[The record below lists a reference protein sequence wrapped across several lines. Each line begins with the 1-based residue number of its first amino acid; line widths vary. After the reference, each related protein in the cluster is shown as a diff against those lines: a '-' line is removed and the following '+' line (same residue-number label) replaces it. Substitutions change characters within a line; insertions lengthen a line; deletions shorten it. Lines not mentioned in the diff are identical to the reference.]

1 MPIGPARMPLM
12 DHLGEL
18 RMRFVRIVVV
28 LFVAL
33 VFFYYASNTVAQ
45 FMLEPV
51 KGLNLLPMDANG
63 NVQLYTFGA
72 AEAFGVRLKIALWTA
87 LVACAPFIIWQIMAF
102 FLPALKPSE
111 RKWFIP
117 TFAVGCA
124 LFIFGA
130 VFCYLIIIPA
140 AFEWLTD
147 QANDFS
153 QIMPQATLWI
163 DIILKF
169 ELGFGFA
176 FELPLIV
183 FYLIVFEIVPYSKLR
198 SKWRE
203 IYVTLLVISGMIT
216 PDASPVTM
224 LLMYA
229 PLIAM
234 YEISMAVARAVMGKR
249 IQEQKEELEEEARLD
264 AEWEEEWADFKARRA
279 EQKAKRKAAE
289 EE

>member
-1 MPIGPARMPLM
+1 MPLM

-28 LFVAL
+28 LL
-33 VFFYYASNTVAQ
+33 IGIVFFYFSTPTVAQ
-45 FMLEPV
+45 LLLAPVAEFMPQDAD
-51 KGLNLLPMDANG
+51 GNAMLNVL
-63 NVQLYTFGA
+63 GA
-72 AEAFGVRLKIALWTA
+72 FEAFGVRLKISLWTA
-87 LVACAPFIIWQIMAF
+87 LVACAPFVIWQILAF

-117 TFAVGCA
+117 TFVVAVV
-124 LFIFGA
+124 LFLFGA
-130 VFCYLIIIPA
+130 VFCYFIILPA

-147 QANDFS
+147 QANGFAV
-153 QIMPQATLWI
+153 ITPQATLWI
-163 DIILKF
+163 DIIIKF

-198 SKWRE
+198 ERWRE

-234 YEISMAVARAVMGKR
+234 YEISMGVARAVMGKR
-249 IQEQKEELEEEARLD
+249 IQEQKAELEEEARQD
-264 AEWEEEWADFKARRA
+264 AEWEEEWAEIKARRA
-279 EQKAKRKAAE
+279 ARKAEREAE
-289 EE
+289 EED

>member
-1 MPIGPARMPLM
+1 
-12 DHLGEL
+12 
-18 RMRFVRIVVV
+18 
-28 LFVAL
+28 
-33 VFFYYASNTVAQ
+33 
-45 FMLEPV
+45 
-51 KGLNLLPMDANG
+51 
-63 NVQLYTFGA
+63 
-72 AEAFGVRLKIALWTA
+72 
-87 LVACAPFIIWQIMAF
+87 
-102 FLPALKPSE
+102 
-111 RKWFIP
+111 
-117 TFAVGCA
+117 
-124 LFIFGA
+124 
-130 VFCYLIIIPA
+130 
-140 AFEWLTD
+140 
-147 QANDFS
+147 
-153 QIMPQATLWI
+153 MPQATLWI

-234 YEISMAVARAVMGKR
+234 YEISMGVARAVMGKR
-249 IQEQKEELEEEARLD
+249 IQEQKEELEEAARLD

-279 EQKAKRKAAE
+279 EQKAKRKAAKE
-289 EE
+289 D

>member
-51 KGLNLLPMDANG
+51 KGLDLLPLNDDG
-63 NVQLYTFGA
+63 TVQLFTFGA

-87 LVACAPFIIWQIMAF
+87 LVACAPFVIWQILAF

-117 TFAVGCA
+117 TFVVAVA
-124 LFIFGA
+124 LFTFGA

-147 QANDFS
+147 QANDFA

-198 SKWRE
+198 EKWRE
-203 IYVTLLVISGMIT
+203 IYVTLLIISGMIT

-229 PLIAM
+229 PLIGM
-234 YEISMAVARAVMGKR
+234 YEVSMGVARAVMGKR
-249 IQEQKEELEEEARLD
+249 IQEQKAELEEIARQD
-264 AEWEEEWADFKARRA
+264 AEWDEQWAEFKARRA
-279 EQKAKRKAAE
+279 EQKAKRAAKDE
-289 EE
+289 D

>member
-18 RMRFVRIVVV
+18 RMRCVRIVVV
-28 LFVAL
+28 LIIAIVY
-33 VFFYYASNTVAQ
+33 FYFATPTVAQ
-45 FMLEPV
+45 FMLAPV
-51 KGLNLLPMDANG
+51 AEFMPQDADG
-63 NVQLYTFGA
+63 NAVMNVFGSF
-72 AEAFGVRLKIALWTA
+72 EAFGVRLQIALWTS
-87 LVACAPFIIWQIMAF
+87 LVACAPFVMWQILAF

-117 TFAVGCA
+117 TFVIAVA
-124 LFIFGA
+124 LFLFGA
-130 VFCYLIIIPA
+130 VFCYIVILPA

-147 QANDFS
+147 QANGFAV
-153 QIMPQATLWI
+153 ITPQATLWI
-163 DIILKF
+163 DIIIKF

-183 FYLIVFEIVPYSKLR
+183 FYLIVFEIVPYSKMR

-203 IYVTLLVISGMIT
+203 IYVALLIVSGMIT

-224 LLMYA
+224 LLMYT

-234 YEISMAVARAVMGKR
+234 YEISMGVARTVMGKR
-249 IQEQKEELEEEARLD
+249 IQEQKAELEEEARLD

-279 EQKAKRKAAE
+279 EQKAKRKAE
-289 EE
+289 QED

>member
-18 RMRFVRIVVV
+18 RLRCVRIVVV
-28 LFVAL
+28 LFVAI
-33 VFFYYASNTVAQ
+33 VFFYFATPTVAQ
-45 FMLEPV
+45 FMLAPV
-51 KGLNLLPMDANG
+51 KDFMPQDADGNAMLN
-63 NVQLYTFGA
+63 VFGSF
-72 AEAFGVRLKIALWTA
+72 EAFGVRLQIALWTS
-87 LVACAPFIIWQIMAF
+87 LIACAPFVFWQILAF

-117 TFAVGCA
+117 TFAVA
-124 LFIFGA
+124 VVLFLFGA
-130 VFCYLIIIPA
+130 VFCYLIILPA

-147 QANDFS
+147 QANGFAV
-153 QIMPQATLWI
+153 ITPQATLWI
-163 DIILKF
+163 DIIIKF

-198 SKWRE
+198 EKWRE

-229 PLIAM
+229 PLIGM
-234 YEISMAVARAVMGKR
+234 YELSMAVARAVMGKR
-249 IQEQKEELEEEARLD
+249 IQEQKAELEEIARQD

-279 EQKAKRKAAE
+279 EQKAKRKAKE
-289 EE
+289 D

>member
-28 LFVAL
+28 LL
-33 VFFYYASNTVAQ
+33 IGIVFFYFSTPTVAQ
-45 FMLEPV
+45 LLLAPVAEFMPQDAD
-51 KGLNLLPMDANG
+51 GNAMLNVL
-63 NVQLYTFGA
+63 GA
-72 AEAFGVRLKIALWTA
+72 FEAFGVRLKISLWTA
-87 LVACAPFIIWQIMAF
+87 LVACAPFVIWQILAF

-117 TFAVGCA
+117 TFVIAVV
-124 LFIFGA
+124 LFLFGA
-130 VFCYLIIIPA
+130 VFCYFIILPA

-147 QANDFS
+147 QANGFAV
-153 QIMPQATLWI
+153 ITPQATLWI
-163 DIILKF
+163 DIIIKF

-198 SKWRE
+198 ERWRE

-234 YEISMAVARAVMGKR
+234 YEISMGVARAVMGKR
-249 IQEQKEELEEEARLD
+249 IQEQKAELEEEARQD
-264 AEWEEEWADFKARRA
+264 AEWEEEWAEIKARRA
-279 EQKAKRKAAE
+279 ARKAEREAE
-289 EE
+289 EED